1 MCRTQTIS
9 RTCSALSVR
18 RRLQHLSKQGN
29 RTEQLEV
36 RCLRWCARYV
46 CGVQMT
52 RRLTWYGD
60 RLRSCLNRNSVSV
73 NLVARMRHH
82 VRTND
87 TVANIAVFRLARAFV
102 NLLLVRM
109 TFAPIV
115 NLQLVQSCTR
125 NDFCESP
132 ARTHDL
138 LVLTNFVNLLLVLT
152 NFVNLLSYSPIL

>member
-1 MCRTQTIS
+1 MSLRTCLLNLSFQQVLMCRTQTIS

-29 RTEQLEV
+29 HTEQLEV

-87 TVANIAVFRLARAFV
+87 TVANIAVFRLVRAFV

-115 NLQLVQSCTR
+115 IL
-125 NDFCESP
+125 
-132 ARTHDL
+132 H
-138 LVLTNFVNLLLVLT
+138 LVLTNFMNLLLVRM
-152 NFVNLLSYSPIL
+152 IM